1 MSKRFLTLAAMFM
14 LAASAFAVPAKRV
27 KRQVQQPDGSVLTV
41 MLRGDENFHYTSTED
56 GQPLVQRADGAYCYA
71 TLDSNG
77 KLTASAQ
84 VAHDV
89 ESRGAAELSF
99 LNYYTAESQKVRSLG
114 MERAKQR
121 NARRMARLA
130 NRGVVDASGKPVRR
144 VMAGA
149 TGGEGIGVTGKRKG
163 LVILVNFKDKKMQ
176 SKHTQAEWNDY
187 FNKVGYNKYGNN
199 GSVHDYFYAQSYGKL
214 DLEFDVIGPVTVSK
228 NMASYGANDAQ
239 GNDIDPAGMIKE
251 ACELA
256 YAKEKMDMSQYDW
269 DGDGAVDQVYV
280 IYAGYGE
287 AAGGE
292 PNTIWPHEWDIQ
304 SGGYSLVLG
313 GQRIRTY
320 ACSSELNGGSG
331 TYISGIGTA
340 CHEFSHCMGIPDF
353 YDTAGGGCF
362 GMDAWDLMDYGS
374 YGGDGYEPTGYNT
387 YEKWVSGW
395 IEPTILT
402 APCYI
407 KNMKPLSDAPEAC
420 VVFNEANKNEY
431 YIFENRQLKGTD
443 VALPN
448 HGMLVIHVDYDQKV
462 WFDNEVNNTSNHQR
476 FTVVPA
482 DNKLTSE
489 TVTGDTY
496 PGTTKSTE
504 LTDTSKPAATLFNA
518 NSDGRKFLGKPVTEI
533 TEKDGLISFTF
544 MGGVNLDAP
553 QPKVMNM
560 TATSFTGGWNAV
572 DGAESYTVELREK
585 STQPSVDEA
594 VKLSEDLSKWGEK
607 LAVEGTIDISS
618 NLDSKMQNKGWTG
631 DKVFECPGCAKIG
644 TAKKQGNLT
653 SPLITDNSSAS
664 VTVRLSASA
673 YAKDAT
679 DITVS
684 LLDNDDA
691 TIAEQTIKMDGT
703 MATIV
708 LDNADMKDYKVMVQ
722 PKKRG
727 YIYFVGI
734 YDGDYSA
741 EDFLSMNVAPKTA
754 MKAVAQRFTGIK
766 TTSYKFDKL
775 TAGTAYQWRVC
786 AVAGDAMSKWSAWQT
801 ADLSTWSGINGVT
814 ENLTQLAAGDLV
826 KVYSSV
832 GTALGTMTYGDFC
845 RMALP
850 AGVYVVKSAKTTL
863 KVTKQEAL

>member
-1 MSKRFLTLAAMFM
+1 MFM

-89 ESRGAAELSF
+89 ESRGAVELSF

-292 PNTIWPHEWDIQ
+292 ANTIWPHEWDIQ
-304 SGGYSLVLG
+304 GGGYSLVLG

-320 ACSSELNGGSG
+320 ACSSELNGGYG
-331 TYISGIGTA
+331 TDISGIGTA

-560 TATSFTGGWNAV
+560 TETSFTGGWNAV

-585 STQPSVDEA
+585 SNLPSVDEA

-607 LAVEGTIDISS
+607 LAVEGNVDISAD
-618 NLDSKMQNKGWTG
+618 LDSKMQNKGWTG

-673 YAKDAT
+673 YGKDAT

-741 EDFLSMNVAPKTA
+741 EDFQSMNVAPKTA
-754 MKAVAQRFTGIK
+754 MKAAAQRFTGIK

-775 TAGTAYQWRVC
+775 TAGITYQWRVC

-845 RMALP
+845 RMSLP

-863 KVTKQEAL
+863 KVTK

>member
-14 LAASAFAVPAKRV
+14 FAASAFAVPAKRV

-56 GQPLVQRADGAYCYA
+56 GQPLVERADGAYCYA

-130 NRGVVDASGKPVRR
+130 NRGVVDASGKPVRK

-149 TGGEGIGVTGKRKG
+149 TGGEGIGITGKRKG

-176 SKHTQAEWNDY
+176 TKHSQAEWNDY

-292 PNTIWPHEWDIQ
+292 ANTIWPHEWDIQ
-304 SGGYSLVLG
+304 GGGYSLVLG

-340 CHEFSHCMGIPDF
+340 CHEFSHCMGIPDM
-353 YDTAGGGCF
+353 YDTSGGGCF

-402 APCYI
+402 EPCYI

-518 NSDGRKFLGKPVTEI
+518 NSDGRKFLGKPVTDI

-560 TATSFTGGWNAV
+560 TETSFTGGWNAV

-607 LAVEGTIDISS
+607 LAVEGTIDISAD
-618 NLDSKMQNKGWTG
+618 LDSKMQNKGWTG

-673 YAKDAT
+673 YGKDAT

-691 TIAEQTIKMDGT
+691 TIAEQTIKMDGM

-734 YDGDYSA
+734 YDGNYSA

-754 MKAVAQRFTGIK
+754 MKAAAQRFTGIK

-814 ENLTQLAAGDLV
+814 ESAAQLAAGDLV
-826 KVYSSV
+826 RVYSSV

-863 KVTKQEAL
+863 KVTK

>member
-292 PNTIWPHEWDIQ
+292 ANTIWPHEWDIQ
-304 SGGYSLVLG
+304 GGGYSLVLG

-402 APCYI
+402 EPCYI

-518 NSDGRKFLGKPVTEI
+518 NSDGRKFLGKSVTEI

-560 TATSFTGGWNAV
+560 TETSFTGGWNAV

-585 STQPSVDEA
+585 SNLPSVDEA

-618 NLDSKMQNKGWTG
+618 DLDSKMQNKGWTG

-673 YAKDAT
+673 YGKDAT

-691 TIAEQTIKMDGT
+691 TIAEQTITMDGM

-741 EDFLSMNVAPKTA
+741 EDFQSMNVAPKTA
-754 MKAVAQRFTGIK
+754 MKAAAQRFTGIK

-775 TAGTAYQWRVC
+775 TAGITYQWRVC

-801 ADLSTWSGINGVT
+801 ADLATWSGISGVT

-863 KVTKQEAL
+863 KVTK

>member
-292 PNTIWPHEWDIQ
+292 ANTIWPHEWDIQ
-304 SGGYSLVLG
+304 GGGYSLVLG

-320 ACSSELNGGSG
+320 ACSSELNGGYG
-331 TYISGIGTA
+331 TDISGIGTA

-402 APCYI
+402 EPCYI

-489 TVTGDTY
+489 TVSGDTY

-560 TATSFTGGWNAV
+560 TETSFTGGWNAV

-585 STQPSVDEA
+585 SNLPSVDEA

-607 LAVEGTIDISS
+607 LAVEGTIDISAD
-618 NLDSKMQNKGWTG
+618 LDSKMQNKGWTG

-673 YAKDAT
+673 YGKDAT

-691 TIAEQTIKMDGT
+691 TIAEQTITMDGM

-734 YDGDYSA
+734 YDGNYSA

-863 KVTKQEAL
+863 KVTK

>member
-292 PNTIWPHEWDIQ
+292 ANTIWPHEWDIQ
-304 SGGYSLVLG
+304 GGGYSLVLG

-585 STQPSVDEA
+585 SNLPSVDEA

-607 LAVEGTIDISS
+607 LAVEGTIDISAD
-618 NLDSKMQNKGWTG
+618 LDSKMQNKGWTG

-734 YDGDYSA
+734 YDGNYSA

-754 MKAVAQRFTGIK
+754 MKAAAQRFTGIK

-775 TAGTAYQWRVC
+775 TAGITYQWRVC

-801 ADLSTWSGINGVT
+801 ADLATWSGINGVT
-814 ENLTQLAAGDLV
+814 ESAAQLAAGDLV

-845 RMALP
+845 CMALP

-863 KVTKQEAL
+863 KVTK

>member
-1 MSKRFLTLAAMFM
+1 MFM

-292 PNTIWPHEWDIQ
+292 KNTIWPHEWDIEG
-304 SGGYSLVLG
+304 GGYSLVLG

-320 ACSSELNGGSG
+320 ACSSELNGGNG
-331 TYISGIGTA
+331 TDISGIGTA

-402 APCYI
+402 EPCYI

-560 TATSFTGGWNAV
+560 TETSFTGGWNAV

-607 LAVEGTIDISS
+607 LAVEGTIDISAD
-618 NLDSKMQNKGWTG
+618 LDSKMQNKGWTG

-664 VTVRLSASA
+664 VTVRLSSSV
-673 YAKDAT
+673 YGKDAT

-741 EDFLSMNVAPKTA
+741 EDFQSMNVAPKTA
-754 MKAVAQRFTGIK
+754 MKAAAQRFTGIK

-801 ADLSTWSGINGVT
+801 ADLATWSGINGVT

-863 KVTKQEAL
+863 KVTK

>member
-304 SGGYSLVLG
+304 GGGYSLVLG

-320 ACSSELNGGSG
+320 ACSSELNGGYG
-331 TYISGIGTA
+331 TNISGIGTA

-402 APCYI
+402 EPCYI

-496 PGTTKSTE
+496 PGTTKSME

-518 NSDGRKFLGKPVTEI
+518 NSDGRKFLGKSVTEI

-553 QPKVMNM
+553 QPKLMNM
-560 TATSFTGGWNAV
+560 TETSFTGGWNAV

-585 STQPSVDEA
+585 SNLPSVDEA

-607 LAVEGTIDISS
+607 LAVDGTNDISS

-673 YAKDAT
+673 YGKDVT

-722 PKKRG
+722 PKERG

-754 MKAVAQRFTGIK
+754 MKAAAQRFTGIK

-775 TAGTAYQWRVC
+775 TAGITYQWRVC

-801 ADLSTWSGINGVT
+801 ADLATWSGINGVT
-814 ENLTQLAAGDLV
+814 EGAAQLAAGDLV

-863 KVTKQEAL
+863 KVTK

>member
-176 SKHTQAEWNDY
+176 SKHTLAEWNDY

-292 PNTIWPHEWDIQ
+292 KNTIWPHEWDIEG
-304 SGGYSLVLG
+304 GGYSLVLG

-320 ACSSELNGGSG
+320 ACSSELNGGNG
-331 TYISGIGTA
+331 TDISGIGTA

-553 QPKVMNM
+553 QPKLMNM
-560 TATSFTGGWNAV
+560 TETSFTGGWNAV

-607 LAVEGTIDISS
+607 LAVEGTIDISAD
-618 NLDSKMQNKGWTG
+618 LDSKMQNKGWTG

-727 YIYFVGI
+727 YLFFVGI
-734 YDGDYSA
+734 YDGNYSA

-754 MKAVAQRFTGIK
+754 MKAAAQRFTGIK

-850 AGVYVVKSAKTTL
+850 AGVYVVKSAKITL
-863 KVTKQEAL
+863 KVTK

>member
-292 PNTIWPHEWDIQ
+292 ANTIWPHEWDIQ
-304 SGGYSLVLG
+304 GGGYSLVLG

-320 ACSSELNGGSG
+320 ACSSELNGGYG
-331 TYISGIGTA
+331 TDISGIGTA

-362 GMDAWDLMDYGS
+362 GMDAWDLMDYGL

-402 APCYI
+402 EPCYI

-560 TATSFTGGWNAV
+560 TETSFTGGWNAV

-585 STQPSVDEA
+585 STLPSVDEA

-673 YAKDAT
+673 YGKDAT
-679 DITVS
+679 DVTVS

-727 YIYFVGI
+727 YLFFVGI
-734 YDGDYSA
+734 YDGNYSA
-741 EDFLSMNVAPKTA
+741 EDFQSMNVAPKTA
-754 MKAVAQRFTGIK
+754 MKAAAQRFTGIK

-775 TAGTAYQWRVC
+775 TAGTTYQWRVC

-801 ADLSTWSGINGVT
+801 ADLATWSGINGMT

-863 KVTKQEAL
+863 KVTK

>member
-287 AAGGE
+287 ATGGE
-292 PNTIWPHEWDIQ
+292 ANTIWPHEWDIQ
-304 SGGYSLVLG
+304 GGGYSLVLG

-320 ACSSELNGGSG
+320 ACSSELNGGYG
-331 TYISGIGTA
+331 TDISGIGTA

-402 APCYI
+402 EPCYI

-560 TATSFTGGWNAV
+560 TETSFTGGWNAV

-607 LAVEGTIDISS
+607 LAVEGNVDISAD
-618 NLDSKMQNKGWTG
+618 LDSKMQNKGWTG

-673 YAKDAT
+673 YGKDAT

-741 EDFLSMNVAPKTA
+741 EDFQSMNVAPKAA
-754 MKAVAQRFTGIK
+754 MKAAAQRFTGIK

-775 TAGTAYQWRVC
+775 TAGITYQWRVC

-826 KVYSSV
+826 RVYSSV

-845 RMALP
+845 RMSLP

-863 KVTKQEAL
+863 KVTK

>member
-1 MSKRFLTLAAMFM
+1 MFM

-292 PNTIWPHEWDIQ
+292 KNTIWPHEWDIQ

-320 ACSSELNGGSG
+320 ACSSELNGGYG
-331 TYISGIGTA
+331 TDISGIGTA

-402 APCYI
+402 EPCYI

-560 TATSFTGGWNAV
+560 TETSFTGGWNAV

-585 STQPSVDEA
+585 SNLPSVDEA

-607 LAVEGTIDISS
+607 LAVDGTNDISS

-673 YAKDAT
+673 YGKDVT

-722 PKKRG
+722 PKERG
-727 YIYFVGI
+727 YLFFVGI
-734 YDGDYSA
+734 YDGEYSA
-741 EDFLSMNVAPKTA
+741 EDFQSMNVAPKTA
-754 MKAVAQRFTGIK
+754 MKAAAQRFTGIK

-775 TAGTAYQWRVC
+775 TAGITYQWRVC

-801 ADLSTWSGINGVT
+801 ADLATWSGINGVT
-814 ENLTQLAAGDLV
+814 ESAAQLAAGDLV

-863 KVTKQEAL
+863 KVTK

>member
-71 TLDSNG
+71 TFDSNG

-280 IYAGYGE
+280 IYAGYDE

-292 PNTIWPHEWDIQ
+292 ANTIWPHEWDIQ
-304 SGGYSLVLG
+304 GGGYSLVLG
-313 GQRIRTY
+313 GKRIRTY
-320 ACSSELNGGSG
+320 ACSSELNGGYG
-331 TYISGIGTA
+331 TDISGIGTA

-518 NSDGRKFLGKPVTEI
+518 NSDGRKFLGKPVTDI

-560 TATSFTGGWNAV
+560 TETSFTGGWNAV

-607 LAVEGTIDISS
+607 LAVEGTIDISAD
-618 NLDSKMQNKGWTG
+618 LDSKMQNKGWTG

-673 YAKDAT
+673 YGKDAT

-734 YDGDYSA
+734 YDGNYSA
-741 EDFLSMNVAPKTA
+741 EDFQSMNVSPKTA
-754 MKAVAQRFTGIK
+754 MKAAAQRFTGIK

-775 TAGTAYQWRVC
+775 TAGTTYQWRVC

-801 ADLSTWSGINGVT
+801 ADLATWSGINGVT

-850 AGVYVVKSAKTTL
+850 AGVYVVKSAKITL
-863 KVTKQEAL
+863 KVTK

>member
-121 NARRMARLA
+121 NVRRMARLA

-149 TGGEGIGVTGKRKG
+149 TGGEGIGITGKRKG

-256 YAKEKMDMSQYDW
+256 YAKGKMDMSQYDW

-292 PNTIWPHEWDIQ
+292 ANTIWPHEWDIQ
-304 SGGYSLVLG
+304 GGGYSLVLG

-320 ACSSELNGGSG
+320 ACSSELNGGNG
-331 TYISGIGTA
+331 TDISGIGTA

-607 LAVEGTIDISS
+607 LAVDGTHDISS

-722 PKKRG
+722 PKERG
-727 YIYFVGI
+727 YLFFVGI
-734 YDGDYSA
+734 YDGNYSA
-741 EDFLSMNVAPKTA
+741 EDFQSMNVAPKTA
-754 MKAVAQRFTGIK
+754 MKAAAQRFTGIK

-775 TAGTAYQWRVC
+775 TAGITYQWRVC

-863 KVTKQEAL
+863 KVTK

>member
-114 MERAKQR
+114 LERAKQR

-292 PNTIWPHEWDIQ
+292 KNTIWPHEWDIEG
-304 SGGYSLVLG
+304 GGYSLVLG

-320 ACSSELNGGSG
+320 ACSSELNGGNG
-331 TYISGIGTA
+331 TDISGIGTA

-482 DNKLTSE
+482 DNKLTPE

-518 NSDGRKFLGKPVTEI
+518 NSDGRKFLGKPVTDI

-560 TATSFTGGWNAV
+560 TETSFTGGWNAV

-607 LAVEGTIDISS
+607 LAVEGTIDISAD
-618 NLDSKMQNKGWTG
+618 LDSKMQNKGWTG

-673 YAKDAT
+673 YGKDAT
-679 DITVS
+679 DVTVS

-734 YDGDYSA
+734 YDGNYSA
-741 EDFLSMNVAPKTA
+741 EDFQSMNVAPKTA
-754 MKAVAQRFTGIK
+754 MKAAAQRFTGIK

-845 RMALP
+845 RMSLP

-863 KVTKQEAL
+863 KVTK

>member
-71 TLDSNG
+71 TFDSNG

-292 PNTIWPHEWDIQ
+292 KNTIWPHEWDIEG
-304 SGGYSLVLG
+304 GGYSLVLG

-320 ACSSELNGGSG
+320 ACSSELNGGNG
-331 TYISGIGTA
+331 TDISGIGTA

-402 APCYI
+402 EPCYI

-431 YIFENRQLKGTD
+431 YIFENRQRKGTD

-560 TATSFTGGWNAV
+560 TETSFTGGWNAV

-594 VKLSEDLSKWGEK
+594 VKQSEDLSKWGEK
-607 LAVEGTIDISS
+607 LAVEGIIDISAD
-618 NLDSKMQNKGWTG
+618 LDSKMQNKGWTG

-673 YAKDAT
+673 YGKDVT

-722 PKKRG
+722 PKERG
-727 YIYFVGI
+727 YLFFVGI
-734 YDGDYSA
+734 YDGNYSA
-741 EDFLSMNVAPKTA
+741 EDFQSMNIAPKTA
-754 MKAVAQRFTGIK
+754 MKAAAQRFTGIK
-766 TTSYKFDKL
+766 TTSYKFEKL
-775 TAGTAYQWRVC
+775 TAGITYQWRVC

-801 ADLSTWSGINGVT
+801 ADLATWSGINGVT

-863 KVTKQEAL
+863 KVAK

>member
-1 MSKRFLTLAAMFM
+1 M
-14 LAASAFAVPAKRV
+14 
-27 KRQVQQPDGSVLTV
+27 
-41 MLRGDENFHYTSTED
+41 
-56 GQPLVQRADGAYCYA
+56 
-71 TLDSNG
+71 
-77 KLTASAQ
+77 
-84 VAHDV
+84 
-89 ESRGAAELSF
+89 
-99 LNYYTAESQKVRSLG
+99 
-114 MERAKQR
+114 
-121 NARRMARLA
+121 
-130 NRGVVDASGKPVRR
+130 
-144 VMAGA
+144 
-149 TGGEGIGVTGKRKG
+149 
-163 LVILVNFKDKKMQ
+163 
-176 SKHTQAEWNDY
+176 
-187 FNKVGYNKYGNN
+187 
-199 GSVHDYFYAQSYGKL
+199 
-214 DLEFDVIGPVTVSK
+214 
-228 NMASYGANDAQ
+228 
-239 GNDIDPAGMIKE
+239 
-251 ACELA
+251 
-256 YAKEKMDMSQYDW
+256 
-269 DGDGAVDQVYV
+269 YV

-292 PNTIWPHEWDIQ
+292 KNTIWPHEWDIEG
-304 SGGYSLVLG
+304 GGYSLVLG

-320 ACSSELNGGSG
+320 ACSSELNGGYG
-331 TYISGIGTA
+331 TDISGIGTA

-518 NSDGRKFLGKPVTEI
+518 NSDGRKFLGKPVTDI

-560 TATSFTGGWNAV
+560 TETSFTGGWNAV

-585 STQPSVDEA
+585 SNQPSVDEA
-594 VKLSEDLSKWGEK
+594 VKLSEDLSKWGKK
-607 LAVEGTIDISS
+607 LAVDGTNDISS

-673 YAKDAT
+673 YGKDVT

-722 PKKRG
+722 PKERG
-727 YIYFVGI
+727 YLFFVGI

-741 EDFLSMNVAPKTA
+741 EDFQSMNVAPKTV
-754 MKAVAQRFTGIK
+754 MKAAAQRFTGIK

-775 TAGTAYQWRVC
+775 TAGITYQWRVC

-801 ADLSTWSGINGVT
+801 TDLSTWSGINGVI
-814 ENLTQLAAGDLV
+814 ESAAQLAAGDLV

-863 KVTKQEAL
+863 KVTK

>member
-56 GQPLVQRADGAYCYA
+56 DQPLVQRADGAYCYA

-292 PNTIWPHEWDIQ
+292 ANTIWPHEWDIQ
-304 SGGYSLVLG
+304 GGGYSLVLG

-402 APCYI
+402 EPCYI

-489 TVTGDTY
+489 TVSGDTY

-560 TATSFTGGWNAV
+560 TETSFTGGWNAV

-585 STQPSVDEA
+585 SNLPSVDEA

-607 LAVEGTIDISS
+607 LAVEGTIDISAD
-618 NLDSKMQNKGWTG
+618 LDSKMQNKGWTG

-673 YAKDAT
+673 YGKDAT

-691 TIAEQTIKMDGT
+691 TIAEQTITMDGM

-734 YDGDYSA
+734 YDGNYSA

-863 KVTKQEAL
+863 KVTK

>member
-1 MSKRFLTLAAMFM
+1 MFM

-121 NARRMARLA
+121 NARRLARLA

-304 SGGYSLVLG
+304 GGGYSLVLG

-320 ACSSELNGGSG
+320 ACSSELNGGYG
-331 TYISGIGTA
+331 TNISGIGTA

-402 APCYI
+402 EPCYI

-533 TEKDGLISFTF
+533 TEKNGLISFTF

-560 TATSFTGGWNAV
+560 TETSFTGGWNAV

-585 STQPSVDEA
+585 SNLPSVDEA

-607 LAVEGTIDISS
+607 LAVDGTNDISS

-664 VTVRLSASA
+664 VTVRLSSSV
-673 YAKDAT
+673 YGKDAT

-741 EDFLSMNVAPKTA
+741 EDFQSMNVAPKTA
-754 MKAVAQRFTGIK
+754 MKAAAQRFTGIK

-775 TAGTAYQWRVC
+775 TAGITYQWRVC

-801 ADLSTWSGINGVT
+801 ADLSTLSGINGVT

-863 KVTKQEAL
+863 KVTK

>member
-1 MSKRFLTLAAMFM
+1 MFM

-228 NMASYGANDAQ
+228 NMASYGANDSK

-292 PNTIWPHEWDIQ
+292 KNTIWPHEWDIEG
-304 SGGYSLVLG
+304 GGYSLVLG

-402 APCYI
+402 EPCYI

-518 NSDGRKFLGKPVTEI
+518 NSDGRKFLGKPVTDI

-560 TATSFTGGWNAV
+560 TETSFTGGWNAV

-585 STQPSVDEA
+585 STQPSVDKA

-607 LAVEGTIDISS
+607 LAVEGTIDISAD
-618 NLDSKMQNKGWTG
+618 LDSKMQNKGWTG

-673 YAKDAT
+673 YGKDAT
-679 DITVS
+679 DVTVS
-684 LLDNDDA
+684 LLDNDGA

-734 YDGDYSA
+734 YDGNYSA
-741 EDFLSMNVAPKTA
+741 EDFQSMNVSPKTA
-754 MKAVAQRFTGIK
+754 MKAAAQRFTGIK
-766 TTSYKFDKL
+766 TTSYKFEKL
-775 TAGTAYQWRVC
+775 TAGITYQWRVC

-863 KVTKQEAL
+863 KVTK

>member
-292 PNTIWPHEWDIQ
+292 KNTIWPHEWDIEG
-304 SGGYSLVLG
+304 GGYSLVLG

-320 ACSSELNGGSG
+320 ACSSELNGGNG
-331 TYISGIGTA
+331 TDISGIGTA

-402 APCYI
+402 EPCYI

-518 NSDGRKFLGKPVTEI
+518 NSDGRKFLGKPVTDI

-560 TATSFTGGWNAV
+560 TETSFTGGWNAV

-585 STQPSVDEA
+585 STQPSVDKA

-607 LAVEGTIDISS
+607 LAVEGTIDISAD
-618 NLDSKMQNKGWTG
+618 LDSKMQNKGWTG

-673 YAKDAT
+673 YGKDAT
-679 DITVS
+679 DVTVS
-684 LLDNDDA
+684 LLDNDGA

-734 YDGDYSA
+734 YDGNYSA
-741 EDFLSMNVAPKTA
+741 EDFQSMNVSPKTA
-754 MKAVAQRFTGIK
+754 MKAAAQRFTGIK
-766 TTSYKFDKL
+766 TTSYKFEKL
-775 TAGTAYQWRVC
+775 TAGITYQWRVC

-863 KVTKQEAL
+863 KVTK

>member
-292 PNTIWPHEWDIQ
+292 PNTIWPHEWDIEG
-304 SGGYSLVLG
+304 GGYSLVLG

-320 ACSSELNGGSG
+320 ACSSELNGGNG
-331 TYISGIGTA
+331 TDISGIGTA

-560 TATSFTGGWNAV
+560 TETSFTGGWNAV

-607 LAVEGTIDISS
+607 LAVEGTIDISAD
-618 NLDSKMQNKGWTG
+618 LDSKMQNKGWTG

-673 YAKDAT
+673 YGKDAT
-679 DITVS
+679 DVTVS
-684 LLDNDDA
+684 LLDNDGA

-741 EDFLSMNVAPKTA
+741 EDFQSMNVAPKTA
-754 MKAVAQRFTGIK
+754 MKAAAQRFTGIK

-775 TAGTAYQWRVC
+775 TAGTTYQWRVC

-801 ADLSTWSGINGVT
+801 ADLATWSGINGVT
-814 ENLTQLAAGDLV
+814 ESAAQLAAGDLV

-863 KVTKQEAL
+863 KVTK

>member
-121 NARRMARLA
+121 NAHRMARLA

-292 PNTIWPHEWDIQ
+292 ANTIWPHEWDIQ
-304 SGGYSLVLG
+304 GGGYSLVLG

-320 ACSSELNGGSG
+320 ACSSELNGGNG
-331 TYISGIGTA
+331 TDISGIGTA

-518 NSDGRKFLGKPVTEI
+518 NSDGRKFLGKPVTDI

-560 TATSFTGGWNAV
+560 TETSFTGGWNAV

-607 LAVEGTIDISS
+607 LAVEGTIDISAD
-618 NLDSKMQNKGWTG
+618 LDSKMQNKGWTG

-673 YAKDAT
+673 YGKDAT

-734 YDGDYSA
+734 YDGNYSA
-741 EDFLSMNVAPKTA
+741 EDFQSMNVSPKTA
-754 MKAVAQRFTGIK
+754 MKAAAQRFTGIK

-775 TAGTAYQWRVC
+775 TAGTTYQWRVC

-801 ADLSTWSGINGVT
+801 ADLATWSGINGVT

-850 AGVYVVKSAKTTL
+850 AGVYVVKSAKITL
-863 KVTKQEAL
+863 KVTK

>member
-292 PNTIWPHEWDIQ
+292 ANTIWPHEWDIQ
-304 SGGYSLVLG
+304 GGGYSLVLG

-320 ACSSELNGGSG
+320 ACSSELNGGYG
-331 TYISGIGTA
+331 TDISGIGTA

-402 APCYI
+402 EPCYI

-489 TVTGDTY
+489 TVSGDTY

-560 TATSFTGGWNAV
+560 TETSFTGGWNAV

-585 STQPSVDEA
+585 SNLPSVDEA

-607 LAVEGTIDISS
+607 LAVEGTIDISAD
-618 NLDSKMQNKGWTG
+618 LDSKMQNKGWTG

-673 YAKDAT
+673 YGKDAT

-691 TIAEQTIKMDGT
+691 TIAEQTITMDGM

-734 YDGDYSA
+734 YDGNYSA
-741 EDFLSMNVAPKTA
+741 EDFQSMNVAPKTA
-754 MKAVAQRFTGIK
+754 MKAAAQRFTGIK

-775 TAGTAYQWRVC
+775 TAGITYQWRVC

-814 ENLTQLAAGDLV
+814 ENLTQLAAGELV
-826 KVYSSV
+826 RVYSSV
-832 GTALGTMTYGDFC
+832 GTAFGTMTYGDFC
-845 RMALP
+845 RMSLP

-863 KVTKQEAL
+863 KVTK

>member
-56 GQPLVQRADGAYCYA
+56 DQPLVQRADGAYCYA

-287 AAGGE
+287 AAGGDA
-292 PNTIWPHEWDIQ
+292 NTIWPHEWDIQ
-304 SGGYSLVLG
+304 GGGYSLVLG

-402 APCYI
+402 EPCYI

-560 TATSFTGGWNAV
+560 TETSFTGGWNAV

-618 NLDSKMQNKGWTG
+618 DLDSKMQNKGWTG

-673 YAKDAT
+673 YGKDAT

-691 TIAEQTIKMDGT
+691 TIAEQTITMDGM

-708 LDNADMKDYKVMVQ
+708 LDNADMKDYKVMLQ

-741 EDFLSMNVAPKTA
+741 EDFQSMNVAPKTA
-754 MKAVAQRFTGIK
+754 MKAAAQRFTGIK

-775 TAGTAYQWRVC
+775 TAGITYQWRVC

-801 ADLSTWSGINGVT
+801 ADLATWSGISGVT

-863 KVTKQEAL
+863 KVTK

>member
-114 MERAKQR
+114 LERAKQR

-292 PNTIWPHEWDIQ
+292 KNTIWPHEWDIEG
-304 SGGYSLVLG
+304 GGYSLVLG

-320 ACSSELNGGSG
+320 ACSSELNGGNG
-331 TYISGIGTA
+331 TDISGIGTA

-607 LAVEGTIDISS
+607 LTAESNNDISAD
-618 NLDSKMQNKGWTG
+618 LDSKMQNKGWTG

-673 YAKDAT
+673 YGKDAT

-684 LLDNDDA
+684 LLDNDGA
-691 TIAEQTIKMDGT
+691 TIAEQTIEMNGT

-734 YDGDYSA
+734 YDGNYSA
-741 EDFLSMNVAPKTA
+741 EDFQSMNVAPKTA
-754 MKAVAQRFTGIK
+754 MKAAAQRFTGIK

-814 ENLTQLAAGDLV
+814 ENLTQLAAGELV
-826 KVYSSV
+826 RVYSSV
-832 GTALGTMTYGDFC
+832 GTAFGTMTYGDFC
-845 RMALP
+845 RMSLP

-863 KVTKQEAL
+863 KVTK

>member
-1 MSKRFLTLAAMFM
+1 MFM

-287 AAGGE
+287 AAGGDA
-292 PNTIWPHEWDIQ
+292 NTIWPHEWDIQ
-304 SGGYSLVLG
+304 GGGYSLVLG

-320 ACSSELNGGSG
+320 ACSSELNGGYG
-331 TYISGIGTA
+331 TDISGIGTA

-489 TVTGDTY
+489 TVSGDTY

-553 QPKVMNM
+553 QPKLMNM
-560 TATSFTGGWNAV
+560 TETSFTGGWNAV

-607 LAVEGTIDISS
+607 LAVEGTIDISAD
-618 NLDSKMQNKGWTG
+618 LDSKMQNKGWTG

-673 YAKDAT
+673 YGKDAT

-734 YDGDYSA
+734 YDGNYSA
-741 EDFLSMNVAPKTA
+741 EDFQSMNVAPKTA
-754 MKAVAQRFTGIK
+754 MKAAAQRFTGIK

-775 TAGTAYQWRVC
+775 TAGITYQWRVC

-863 KVTKQEAL
+863 KVTK

>member
-292 PNTIWPHEWDIQ
+292 ANTIWPHEWDIQ
-304 SGGYSLVLG
+304 GGGYSLVLG
-313 GQRIRTY
+313 GKRIRTY
-320 ACSSELNGGSG
+320 ACSSELNGGYG
-331 TYISGIGTA
+331 TDISGIGTA

-374 YGGDGYEPTGYNT
+374 YGGDGYEPTGYNA

-489 TVTGDTY
+489 TVAGDTY

-518 NSDGRKFLGKPVTEI
+518 NSDGRKFLGKPVTDI

-560 TATSFTGGWNAV
+560 TETSFTGGWNAV

-585 STQPSVDEA
+585 SNLPSVDEA

-607 LAVEGTIDISS
+607 LAVEGTIDISAD
-618 NLDSKMQNKGWTG
+618 LDSKMQNKGWTG

-673 YAKDAT
+673 YGKDAT

-691 TIAEQTIKMDGT
+691 TIAEQTIKMDGM

-734 YDGDYSA
+734 YDGNYSA

-754 MKAVAQRFTGIK
+754 MKVAAQRFTGIK

-826 KVYSSV
+826 RVYSSV

-845 RMALP
+845 RMSLP

-863 KVTKQEAL
+863 KVTK

>member
-287 AAGGE
+287 AAGGDA
-292 PNTIWPHEWDIQ
+292 NTIWPHEWDIQ
-304 SGGYSLVLG
+304 GGGYSLVLG

-320 ACSSELNGGSG
+320 ACSSELNGGYG
-331 TYISGIGTA
+331 TDISGIGTA

-560 TATSFTGGWNAV
+560 TETSFTGGWNAV

-607 LAVEGTIDISS
+607 LAVEGTIDISAD
-618 NLDSKMQNKGWTG
+618 LDSKMQNKGWTG

-664 VTVRLSASA
+664 VTVRLSSSV
-673 YAKDAT
+673 YGKDAT

-691 TIAEQTIKMDGT
+691 TIAEQTITMDGT

-708 LDNADMKDYKVMVQ
+708 FDNADMKNYKVMVQ

-741 EDFLSMNVAPKTA
+741 EDFQSMNVAPKTA
-754 MKAVAQRFTGIK
+754 MKAAAQRFTGIK
-766 TTSYKFDKL
+766 STSYKFDKL

-801 ADLSTWSGINGVT
+801 ADLATWSGINGVT

-845 RMALP
+845 SMALP

-863 KVTKQEAL
+863 KVTK

>member
-176 SKHTQAEWNDY
+176 TKHSQAEWNDY

-292 PNTIWPHEWDIQ
+292 KNTIWPHEWDIEG
-304 SGGYSLVLG
+304 GGYSLVLG

-340 CHEFSHCMGIPDF
+340 CHEFSHCMGIPDM
-353 YDTAGGGCF
+353 YDTSGGGCF

-374 YGGDGYEPTGYNT
+374 YGGEGYEPTGYNT

-560 TATSFTGGWNAV
+560 TETSFTGGWNAV

-585 STQPSVDEA
+585 SNLPSVDEA

-607 LAVEGTIDISS
+607 LAVEGTIDISAD
-618 NLDSKMQNKGWTG
+618 LDSKMQNKGWTG

-664 VTVRLSASA
+664 VTVRLSSSA
-673 YAKDAT
+673 YGKDAT

-734 YDGDYSA
+734 YDGNYSA

-754 MKAVAQRFTGIK
+754 MKAAAQRFTGIK

-775 TAGTAYQWRVC
+775 TAGITYQWRVC

-832 GTALGTMTYGDFC
+832 GTALSTMTYGDFC
-845 RMALP
+845 RMSLP

-863 KVTKQEAL
+863 KVTK

>member
-121 NARRMARLA
+121 NARRMSRLA

-292 PNTIWPHEWDIQ
+292 ANTIWPHEWDIQ
-304 SGGYSLVLG
+304 GGGYSLVLG

-402 APCYI
+402 EPCYI

-518 NSDGRKFLGKPVTEI
+518 NSDGRKFLGKPVTDI

-553 QPKVMNM
+553 QPKLMNM
-560 TATSFTGGWNAV
+560 TETSFTGGWNAV

-585 STQPSVDEA
+585 SNLPSVDEA

-607 LAVEGTIDISS
+607 LAVEGTIDISAD
-618 NLDSKMQNKGWTG
+618 LDSKMQNKGWTG

-653 SPLITDNSSAS
+653 SPLITGNSSAS

-673 YAKDAT
+673 YGKDAT

-734 YDGDYSA
+734 YDGNYSA
-741 EDFLSMNVAPKTA
+741 EDFLSMNVSPKTA
-754 MKAVAQRFTGIK
+754 MKAAAQRFTGIK

-814 ENLTQLAAGDLV
+814 ESAAQLAAGDLV
-826 KVYSSV
+826 RVYSSV
-832 GTALGTMTYGDFC
+832 GTVLGTMTYGDFC

-863 KVTKQEAL
+863 KVTK

>member
-292 PNTIWPHEWDIQ
+292 ANTIWPHEWDIQ
-304 SGGYSLVLG
+304 GGGYSLVLG

-489 TVTGDTY
+489 TVSGDTY

-585 STQPSVDEA
+585 SNLPSVDEA

-607 LAVEGTIDISS
+607 LAVEGTIDISAD
-618 NLDSKMQNKGWTG
+618 LDSKMQNKGWTG

-673 YAKDAT
+673 YGKDAT

-691 TIAEQTIKMDGT
+691 TIAEQTIKMDGM

-734 YDGDYSA
+734 YDGNYSA

-754 MKAVAQRFTGIK
+754 MKAAAQRFTGIK

-775 TAGTAYQWRVC
+775 TVGITYQWRVC

-863 KVTKQEAL
+863 KVTK

>member
-292 PNTIWPHEWDIQ
+292 ANTIWPHEWDIQ
-304 SGGYSLVLG
+304 GGGYSLVLG

-320 ACSSELNGGSG
+320 ACSSELNGGYG
-331 TYISGIGTA
+331 TDISGIGTA

-402 APCYI
+402 EPCYI

-420 VVFNEANKNEY
+420 VVFNEANKNEF

-489 TVTGDTY
+489 TVSGDTY

-560 TATSFTGGWNAV
+560 TETSFTGGWNAV

-585 STQPSVDEA
+585 SNLPSVDEA

-607 LAVEGTIDISS
+607 LAVEGTIDISAD
-618 NLDSKMQNKGWTG
+618 LDSKMQNKGWTG

-673 YAKDAT
+673 YGKDAT

-691 TIAEQTIKMDGT
+691 TIAEQTITMDGM

-734 YDGDYSA
+734 YDGNYSA

-863 KVTKQEAL
+863 KVTK

>member
-1 MSKRFLTLAAMFM
+1 MFM

-130 NRGVVDASGKPVRR
+130 KRGVVDASGKPVRR

-292 PNTIWPHEWDIQ
+292 ANTIWPHEWDIQ
-304 SGGYSLVLG
+304 GGGYSLVLG

-320 ACSSELNGGSG
+320 ACSSELNGGNG
-331 TYISGIGTA
+331 TDISGIGTA

-402 APCYI
+402 EPCYI

-560 TATSFTGGWNAV
+560 TETSFTGGWNAV

-585 STQPSVDEA
+585 SNLPSVDEA

-607 LAVEGTIDISS
+607 LAVEGTIDISAD
-618 NLDSKMQNKGWTG
+618 LDSKMQNKGWTG

-673 YAKDAT
+673 YGKDAT

-691 TIAEQTIKMDGT
+691 TIAEQTITMDGM

-741 EDFLSMNVAPKTA
+741 EDFQSMNVAPKTA
-754 MKAVAQRFTGIK
+754 MKAAAQRFTGIK

-775 TAGTAYQWRVC
+775 TAGITYQWRVC

-801 ADLSTWSGINGVT
+801 ADLATWSGISGVT

-863 KVTKQEAL
+863 KVTK

>member
-1 MSKRFLTLAAMFM
+1 MFM

-287 AAGGE
+287 AAGGDA
-292 PNTIWPHEWDIQ
+292 NTIWPHEWDIQ
-304 SGGYSLVLG
+304 GGGYSLVLG

-402 APCYI
+402 EPCYI

-518 NSDGRKFLGKPVTEI
+518 NSDGRKFLGKPVTDI

-585 STQPSVDEA
+585 STQPSVDKA
-594 VKLSEDLSKWGEK
+594 VKVSEDLSKWGEK
-607 LAVEGTIDISS
+607 LTAESNNDISAD
-618 NLDSKMQNKGWTG
+618 LDSKMQNKGWTG
-631 DKVFECPGCAKIG
+631 DKVYECPGCAKVG

-664 VTVRLSASA
+664 VTVRLSSSA

-684 LLDNDDA
+684 LLDDDDA

-727 YIYFVGI
+727 YLYFVGI

-741 EDFLSMNVAPKTA
+741 EDFLSQNVAPKTA
-754 MKAVAQRFTGIK
+754 MKAAAQRFTGIK

-775 TAGTAYQWRVC
+775 TAGTTYQWRVC

-801 ADLSTWSGINGVT
+801 ADLATWSGINGVT
-814 ENLTQLAAGDLV
+814 ESAAQLAAGDLV

-832 GTALGTMTYGDFC
+832 GTVLGTMTYGDFC
-845 RMALP
+845 RMSLP

-863 KVTKQEAL
+863 KVTK

>member
-1 MSKRFLTLAAMFM
+1 MFM

-292 PNTIWPHEWDIQ
+292 ANTIWPHEWDIQ
-304 SGGYSLVLG
+304 GGGYSLVLG

-320 ACSSELNGGSG
+320 ACSSELNGGYG
-331 TYISGIGTA
+331 TDISGIGTA

-402 APCYI
+402 EPCYI

-489 TVTGDTY
+489 TVSGDTY

-560 TATSFTGGWNAV
+560 TETWFTGGWNAV

-585 STQPSVDEA
+585 SNLPSVDEA

-607 LAVEGTIDISS
+607 LAVEGTIDISAD
-618 NLDSKMQNKGWTG
+618 LDSKMQNKGWTG

-673 YAKDAT
+673 YGKDAT

-691 TIAEQTIKMDGT
+691 TIAEQTITMDGM

-734 YDGDYSA
+734 YDGNYSA
-741 EDFLSMNVAPKTA
+741 EDFQSMNVAPKTA
-754 MKAVAQRFTGIK
+754 MKAAAQRFTGIK

-775 TAGTAYQWRVC
+775 TAGITYQWRVC

-814 ENLTQLAAGDLV
+814 ENLTQLAAGELV
-826 KVYSSV
+826 RVYSSV
-832 GTALGTMTYGDFC
+832 GTAFGTMTYGDFC
-845 RMALP
+845 RMSLP

-863 KVTKQEAL
+863 KVTK

>member
-130 NRGVVDASGKPVRR
+130 KRGVVDASGKPVRR

-287 AAGGE
+287 AAGGDA
-292 PNTIWPHEWDIQ
+292 NTIWPHEWDIQ
-304 SGGYSLVLG
+304 GGGYSLVLG

-320 ACSSELNGGSG
+320 ACSSELNGGYG
-331 TYISGIGTA
+331 TDISGIGTA

-560 TATSFTGGWNAV
+560 TETSFTGGWNAV

-585 STQPSVDEA
+585 SNLPSVDEA

-607 LAVEGTIDISS
+607 LAVDGTIDISAD
-618 NLDSKMQNKGWTG
+618 LDSKMQNKGWTG

-673 YAKDAT
+673 YGKDAT

-741 EDFLSMNVAPKTA
+741 EDFQSMNVAPKTA
-754 MKAVAQRFTGIK
+754 MKAAAQRFTGIK

-863 KVTKQEAL
+863 KVTK

>member
-292 PNTIWPHEWDIQ
+292 ANTIWPHEWDIQ
-304 SGGYSLVLG
+304 GGGYSLVLG

-489 TVTGDTY
+489 TVSGDTY

-560 TATSFTGGWNAV
+560 TETSFTGGWNAV

-585 STQPSVDEA
+585 STQHSVDEA

-607 LAVEGTIDISS
+607 LAVEGTIDISAD
-618 NLDSKMQNKGWTG
+618 LDSKMQNKGWTG

-673 YAKDAT
+673 YGKDVT

-734 YDGDYSA
+734 YDGNYSA
-741 EDFLSMNVAPKTA
+741 EDFQSMNIAPKTA
-754 MKAVAQRFTGIK
+754 MKAAAQRFTGIK
-766 TTSYKFDKL
+766 TTSYKFEKL
-775 TAGTAYQWRVC
+775 TAGITYQWRVC

-845 RMALP
+845 RMSQP

-863 KVTKQEAL
+863 KVAK

>member
-1 MSKRFLTLAAMFM
+1 MFM

-292 PNTIWPHEWDIQ
+292 KNTIWPHEWDIEG
-304 SGGYSLVLG
+304 GGYSLVLG

-320 ACSSELNGGSG
+320 ACSSELNGGNG
-331 TYISGIGTA
+331 TDISGIGTA

-402 APCYI
+402 EPCYI

-585 STQPSVDEA
+585 SNLPSVDEA

-607 LAVEGTIDISS
+607 LAVEGTIDISAD
-618 NLDSKMQNKGWTG
+618 LDSKMQNKGWTG

-673 YAKDAT
+673 YGKDAT

-691 TIAEQTIKMDGT
+691 TIAEQTIKMDGM

-734 YDGDYSA
+734 YDGNYSA
-741 EDFLSMNVAPKTA
+741 EDFQSMNVAPKTA
-754 MKAVAQRFTGIK
+754 MKAAAQRFTGIK

-775 TAGTAYQWRVC
+775 TAGTTYQWRVC

-863 KVTKQEAL
+863 KVTK

>member
-89 ESRGAAELSF
+89 ESRGAVELSF

-292 PNTIWPHEWDIQ
+292 ANTIWPHEWDIQ
-304 SGGYSLVLG
+304 GGGYSLVLG

-320 ACSSELNGGSG
+320 ACSSELNGGNG
-331 TYISGIGTA
+331 TDISGIGTA

-489 TVTGDTY
+489 TVSGDTY

-553 QPKVMNM
+553 QPKMMNM

-607 LAVEGTIDISS
+607 LAVEGTIDISAD
-618 NLDSKMQNKGWTG
+618 LDSKMQNKGWTG

-673 YAKDAT
+673 YGKDAT

-691 TIAEQTIKMDGT
+691 TIAEQTIKMDGM

-734 YDGDYSA
+734 YDGNYSA

-754 MKAVAQRFTGIK
+754 MKAAAQRFTGIK
-766 TTSYKFDKL
+766 TTSYKFEKL
-775 TAGTAYQWRVC
+775 TAGITYQWRVC

-801 ADLSTWSGINGVT
+801 ADLATWSGINGVT

-863 KVTKQEAL
+863 KVAK

>member
-304 SGGYSLVLG
+304 GGGYSLVLG

-320 ACSSELNGGSG
+320 ACSSELNGGYG
-331 TYISGIGTA
+331 TDISGIGTA

-402 APCYI
+402 EPCYI

-518 NSDGRKFLGKPVTEI
+518 NSDGRKFLGKSVTEI

-560 TATSFTGGWNAV
+560 TETSFTGGWNAV

-585 STQPSVDEA
+585 SNLPSVDEA

-607 LAVEGTIDISS
+607 LAVDGTNDISS

-673 YAKDAT
+673 YGKDAT

-691 TIAEQTIKMDGT
+691 TIAEQTIKMDGM

-722 PKKRG
+722 PKERG

-741 EDFLSMNVAPKTA
+741 EDFQSMNVAPKTA
-754 MKAVAQRFTGIK
+754 MKVAAQRFTGIK

-775 TAGTAYQWRVC
+775 TAGITYQWRVC

-845 RMALP
+845 RMSLP

-863 KVTKQEAL
+863 KVTK